1 MTSSMNSTSSW
12 ISARRQI
19 HLYVPKHFGVVLV
32 TSLILLILCVLASF
46 ALGSRMVGFDSVID
60 GLLHQNID
68 SYEANIVRKRIPRT
82 IFSLC
87 CGGALGVS
95 GALMQAATRNPIADP
110 SILGVN
116 TGASLFIVCG
126 IAFFNISS
134 ANEYIW
140 LALIGAAITAV
151 FVFGIGSMGRSGSTP
166 IKLVLAGAA
175 TSAALSSL
183 VIAIMIPRSHVMD
196 QFRFWQVG
204 SVGSGSWNAITTF
217 APFLIIGL
225 LIAILSAP
233 ALNALALG
241 DDVATGL
248 GVKTGILR
256 LVASLGAVLL
266 CGATTALAGPIGFI
280 GLLSAHVMRLMLGP
294 DLRFVIPM
302 SAISGAIILT
312 LSDVV
317 GRLVGSPGE
326 LEVGV
331 VTAFIGAPL
340 LIILAMRLKVSSL

>member
-1 MTSSMNSTSSW
+1 MNSLLASKGKQLSSH
-12 ISARRQI
+12 I
-19 HLYVPKHFGVVLV
+19 PKHFAIVLV
-32 TSLILLILCVLASF
+32 ISFILLIVCVFASLV
-46 ALGSRMVGFDSVID
+46 LGSRMVGFNGVMDV
-60 GLLHQNID
+60 LFHQSID
-68 SYEANIVRKRIPRT
+68 SYEANVVRKRISRT
-82 IFSLC
+82 IFSLF

-95 GALMQAATRNPIADP
+95 GALMQAVTRNPIADP

-116 TGASLFIVCG
+116 TGASLFVVCG
-126 IAFFNISS
+126 MAFLNISS
-134 ANEYIW
+134 ANQYIW
-140 LALIGAAITAV
+140 LALAGAAITAT
-151 FVFGIGSMGRSGSTP
+151 FVFGIGSMGRSGATP

-183 VIAIMIPRSHVMD
+183 VVAIMIPRSHVMD

-204 SVGSGSWNAITTF
+204 SVGSATWDGIATF
-217 APFLIIGL
+217 SPFLIIGI
-225 LIAILSAP
+225 LIAILSAS

-248 GVKTGILR
+248 GVRTGVLR
-256 LVASLGAVLL
+256 LIAALGAVFL
-266 CGATTALAGPIGFI
+266 CGAATALAGPIGFV
-280 GLLSAHVMRLMLGP
+280 GLLSTHVMRLLLGP

-312 LSDVV
+312 VSDIS
-317 GRLVGSPGE
+317 GRLIGSPGE

-340 LIILAMRLKVSSL
+340 LIILAMRSKVSSL